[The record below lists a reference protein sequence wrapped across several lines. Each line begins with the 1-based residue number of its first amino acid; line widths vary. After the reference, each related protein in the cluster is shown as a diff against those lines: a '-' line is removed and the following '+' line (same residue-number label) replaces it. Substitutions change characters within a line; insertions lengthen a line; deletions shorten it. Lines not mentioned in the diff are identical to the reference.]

1 LKDSRKK
8 YWILPKAGLKL
19 LSNLSKKG
27 LDKSP
32 FLCYNEDTK
41 REEIKDMTDPIV
53 IKYCQNCPNWYKVGG
68 DCSKCPHDKKG
79 K

>member
-1 LKDSRKK
+1 
-8 YWILPKAGLKL
+8 
-19 LSNLSKKG
+19 
-27 LDKSP
+27 
-32 FLCYNEDTK
+32 LCYNEDTK

-68 DCSKCPHDKKG
+68 DCSKCPHNKKG